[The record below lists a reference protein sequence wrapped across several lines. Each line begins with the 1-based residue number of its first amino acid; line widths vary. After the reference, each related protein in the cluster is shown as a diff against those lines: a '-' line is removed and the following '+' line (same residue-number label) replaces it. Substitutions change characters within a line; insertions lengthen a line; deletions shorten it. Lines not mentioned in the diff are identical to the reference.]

1 NNEQGR
7 RFMIVYLYEYS
18 LSSHGQD
25 LLLKRNVVC
34 QIFWEL
40 RSPVQSIAYKCI
52 SRCSTNSS
60 LPFALIA
67 HRVRLYSV
75 VYHTQPAYRHQL
87 VGRIRFRYRADSG
100 LHTLSGRL
108 LGWEVRVNHRQ
119 EQRSSDSVER
129 VRSSETETQRNN
141 TASGLRRFAFVAA
154 VALIIGIFLV
164 IRKMR

>member
-40 RSPVQSIAYKCI
+40 RSPVQSIAYRCI

-75 VYHTQPAYRHQL
+75 VYHTQPVSRHQYPAPSNVFHSFL
-87 VGRIRFRYRADSG
+87 PYGSKV
-100 LHTLSGRL
+100 
-108 LGWEVRVNHRQ
+108 
-119 EQRSSDSVER
+119 QRSQQLTHKSPE
-129 VRSSETETQRNN
+129 
-141 TASGLRRFAFVAA
+141 
-154 VALIIGIFLV
+154 
-164 IRKMR
+164 